1 MKLRL
6 PACVALVLSVPFAPI
21 LAQESTKPA
30 GLMLSGDMSADFVYG
45 IVEPFDEAARTG
57 GYSGAVSLEIDA
69 AGGNRDSAR
78 LEASAVVNLLY
89 GDAADAVR
97 AAANLVT
104 GDEALVSY
112 LIGADGPVMSVDL
125 KKLYFSV
132 YTRFADFSVGRMKIN
147 FGKGTVFSPVD
158 LFGSVDTSDLELGRI
173 GNDAV
178 RALVPFGD
186 FSGMDLIATMDRS
199 YGDAIFGGRLYGNLA
214 GWDVAFSAFG
224 DGLADGSGDL
234 AVGLDFK
241 GDLVVGLSG
250 EAMAR
255 VPIAGW
261 SGNSSDTVYSLMA
274 GVDYSIG
281 GDWIFDAE
289 YLCNIRSGSVYPVGS
304 FRSTHNVFA
313 SVSWTPDELT
323 ALDLRCIAAPGDD
336 ALQTTI
342 SVSRSVAT
350 GARLMAYALYRT
362 GDVEG
367 RYIDSG
373 IPLAADAERAGFGMR
388 VSVSY

>member
-1 MKLRL
+1 MILRL
-6 PACVALVLSVPFAPI
+6 PACIVLALSVPFASMM
-21 LAQESTKPA
+21 AQESTQPA
-30 GLMLSGDMSADFVYG
+30 GLALSGDMSADFVYG
-45 IVEPFDEAARTG
+45 VVEPFDEVARTG
-57 GYSGAVSLEIDA
+57 GYSGAVSFNIDA
-69 AGGNRDSAR
+69 AGGNRESAK
-78 LEASAVVNLLY
+78 LEASAVVRLLY

-97 AAANLVT
+97 AAANLAT
-104 GDEALVSY
+104 GNEELVSY
-112 LIGADGPVMSVDL
+112 LIGADGPVMNVDL
-125 KKLYFSV
+125 QKLYFSI

-147 FGKGTVFSPVD
+147 FGKGTVFSPLD
-158 LFGSVDTSDLELGRI
+158 LLGVVDTSDLELGRK
-173 GNDAV
+173 GRDAV
-178 RALVPFGD
+178 RVLVPFGD
-186 FSGMDLIATMDRS
+186 FSGIDLVKTMDWP
-199 YGDAIFGGRLYGNLA
+199 YGDAVIGSRLYGNLA

-234 AVGLDFK
+234 AIGLDFK
-241 GDLVVGLSG
+241 GDLIFGLSG

-255 VPIAGW
+255 VPVADW
-261 SGNSSDTVYSLMA
+261 NGNATDTVYSLMA

-289 YLCNIRSGSVYPVGS
+289 YLCNIRSGSMYPTGS

-336 ALQTTI
+336 ALQATI

-350 GARLMAYALYRT
+350 GARLTAYALYRT

-367 RYIDSG
+367 RYIDTG
-373 IPLAADAERAGFGMR
+373 MPVLVDVERAGFGMR

>member
-1 MKLRL
+1 MM
-6 PACVALVLSVPFAPI
+6 
-21 LAQESTKPA
+21 AQESTQPA
-30 GLMLSGDMSADFVYG
+30 GLALSGDMSADFVYG
-45 IVEPFDEAARTG
+45 VVEPFDEVARTG
-57 GYSGAVSLEIDA
+57 GYSGAVSFNIDA
-69 AGGNRDSAR
+69 AGGNRESAK
-78 LEASAVVNLLY
+78 LEASAVVRLLY

-97 AAANLVT
+97 AAANLAT
-104 GDEALVSY
+104 GNEELVSY
-112 LIGADGPVMSVDL
+112 LIGADGPVMNVDL
-125 KKLYFSV
+125 QKLYFSI

-147 FGKGTVFSPVD
+147 FGKGTVFSPLD
-158 LFGSVDTSDLELGRI
+158 LLGVVDTSDLELGRK
-173 GNDAV
+173 GRDAV
-178 RALVPFGD
+178 RVLVPFGD
-186 FSGMDLIATMDRS
+186 FSGIDLVKTMDWP
-199 YGDAIFGGRLYGNLA
+199 YGDAVIGSRLYGNLA

-234 AVGLDFK
+234 AIGLDFK
-241 GDLVVGLSG
+241 GDLIFGLSG

-255 VPIAGW
+255 VPVADW
-261 SGNSSDTVYSLMA
+261 NGNATDTVYSLMA

-289 YLCNIRSGSVYPVGS
+289 YLCNIRSGSMYPTGS

-336 ALQTTI
+336 ALQATI

-350 GARLMAYALYRT
+350 GARLTAYALYRT

-367 RYIDSG
+367 RYIDTG
-373 IPLAADAERAGFGMR
+373 MPVLVDVERAGFGMR